1 LKNSRKHTRVNNILL
16 GPIERPILKW
26 LAVHS
31 PKWMNPDIYTAIGVF
46 GSVIILVGYI
56 LCRFDP
62 SFFWLATFGFF
73 VNWYGDS
80 MDGTLARYRNI
91 ERPIYGFFVDH
102 TTDAIGQ
109 VLIFVGLGLSP
120 YVSFNMAIL
129 TLAAYLLMSILVYI
143 RSYATGEF
151 KISYG
156 SLGPT
161 EARVLAILLNT
172 AMFFFGKQEWHINI
186 RLLGNILINPYDIF
200 VGVIGLL
207 LLYFFLTT
215 AFQEI
220 IRLAKS
226 GQ

>member
-16 GPIERPILKW
+16 GQIERPTLKW

-31 PKWMNPDIYTAIGVF
+31 PKWMNPDIYTAIGAF

-56 LCRFDP
+56 LCRFNP
-62 SFFWLATFGFF
+62 SFFWLATFGFI

-80 MDGTLARYRNI
+80 MDGTLARYQHI

-102 TTDAIGQ
+102 TIDAIGQ

-120 YVSFNMAIL
+120 YVSFNMACL
-129 TLAAYLLMSILVYI
+129 TLVAYLLMSVLVYI

-156 SLGPT
+156 MLGPT
-161 EARVLAILLNT
+161 EARAIAILLNT
-172 AMFFFGKQEWHINI
+172 AMFFFGKQNWHINI
-186 RLLGNILINPYDIF
+186 SLLGNIIINPYDLF
-200 VGVIGLL
+200 VGAIGLL

-215 AFQEI
+215 AFQELF
-220 IRLAKS
+220 RLAKS